1 MDSQPSRD
9 YAALSAGQELAAY
22 AFIRAWMADDVAKG
36 MLLIEQQHLPK
47 EAALFVMSLV
57 KSGRTGA
64 PLASR

>member
-36 MLLIEQQHLPK
+36 KLLIEQQHLPK
-47 EAALFVMSLV
+47 EAGLV
-57 KSGRTGA
+57 RDEPG
-64 PLASR
+64 